1 MKLDTE
7 LTIRGLILGAL
18 IAAVFT
24 AANVYLGLRVGITIA
39 SSIPAAVISMGV
51 LRALRTGNIR
61 ENNIVQTVASAGGTL
76 SAIIFVLPGLIM
88 VGWWRHFPFV
98 TSFLVCALG
107 GILGVLFSIPLRRA
121 LVVGSDLPYP
131 EGLAAAA
138 VLKAGATGDEASPDA
153 LERRRGPLIVAFGA
167 LSSAAAQIISSTGLA
182 ATNFARYFRVGS
194 GATGMN
200 LGFSLALV
208 GAGHLVGIAV
218 GLAMLVGLLIAWAVS
233 VPLLSQGMPGAAADV
248 ALTVWRTK
256 VRFIGAGTI
265 GVAAI
270 WSLLKLI
277 KPVIGGIVATA
288 RKGGATATGNETD
301 RDIPLG
307 MIAVLSVVSLVMIGW
322 LLHGFIAGTPLAAS
336 TWGLVLGGVVFT
348 VLIGAFVATVAG
360 YMAGL
365 IGASN
370 SPVSGIGI
378 LATVAVALLLAIF
391 WLPTLG
397 VAATEA
403 LVAFAL
409 FTVAI
414 VFSIATI
421 SNDNLQ
427 DLKTG
432 QLVGASP
439 WKQQVALIVGV
450 IAGSLVVPP
459 TLDLLNRAYGFP
471 GDPHRAAIA
480 AQPLPAP
487 QAALISTLARG
498 VLSAQLDW
506 HTIGIGALVGLA
518 CILLDETLGRFKLL
532 RLSPL
537 AIGIGIYLPMDAT
550 QPVVVGAIIGWLYE
564 RAMQRRPNAEMA
576 ERFGVLL
583 ASGLIVGESLLGVLT
598 AGLIVA
604 TGSAAPLALVGDSF
618 AGAAAWLG
626 VLLFV
631 GVLGICYRWVS
642 RQSVLS
648 SSALPSP

>member
-564 RAMQRRPNAEMA
+564 RAMRSRPNAEMA